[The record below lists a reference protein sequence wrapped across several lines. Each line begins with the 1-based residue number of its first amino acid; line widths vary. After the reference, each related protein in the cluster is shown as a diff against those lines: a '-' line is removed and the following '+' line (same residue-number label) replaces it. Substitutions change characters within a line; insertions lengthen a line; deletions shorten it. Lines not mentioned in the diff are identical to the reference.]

1 MSAPLLTSVIAGRP
15 VAAAPTSGRYAV
27 TNPATEEPLATV
39 AFASAEQAA
48 EAMDGAVAVRDRW
61 AAAPVRDRIALVES
75 IANVLEEKRE
85 SLIATVVAEVG
96 MPQAQAAVQQVGAA
110 IAAVRDA
117 VQDAPELLEPEVI
130 GAARV
135 ESVAAGVVV
144 AITPWNYPLYQ
155 AALKVAPALAAGCP
169 VVLKPSEVTPQSV
182 LALADAFATA
192 RARLAERGIL
202 IPAEVFSVVLGDG
215 AIGEQ
220 LVSDARVD
228 LVSLTGSTRAGIA
241 VQRAVAAGVTRVSL
255 ELGGKSALLVLPG
268 TDLAAAVDYGVA
280 RCLVNTGQTCA
291 ALTRLIVPNAD
302 LDAVERLVSAALA
315 RHRVGDPEAETTT
328 LGPLVTRA
336 QRDRVR
342 SYIDAGVAAGARL
355 IRADAGEAADTGD
368 KGDSALPSRGW
379 FVAPVAFSRTAPDM
393 AIVQE
398 EIFGPVLVIQ
408 SYEEVGEGIALANGT
423 AYGLAAG
430 VIGPSREMELA
441 VAPRLRAG
449 TVFVGAARP
458 EPRAPFGGVKSSGFG
473 RERGPHGLAEFLV
486 TQSFVAAVE
495 VGA

>member
-1 MSAPLLTSVIAGRP
+1 MQQQRP
-15 VAAAPTSGRYAV
+15 GADIAV

-268 TDLAAAVDYGVA
+268 TDLAAAVDYTVRA
-280 RCLVNTGQTCA
+280 RCLVNARADLCGADA
-291 ALTRLIVPNAD
+291 ADRTNAD
-302 LDAVERLVSAALA
+302 LDAVERLVSAALGA
-315 RHRVGDPEAETTT
+315 AFRCEAETTT

-336 QRDRVR
+336 QRERVR
-342 SYIDAGVAAGARL
+342 SSISTLVLPRPGAPL

-368 KGDSALPSRGW
+368 KGTWRLRVGAGLWPRG
-379 FVAPVAFSRTAPDM
+379 AFSRTAPDM

-408 SYEEVGEGIALANGT
+408 SYEEVEEGIALANGT